1 MTIPAR
7 KLVVCISKKS
17 TPFLRWKA
25 EIVLVFMK
33 KTLLPVLAGK
43 QDKHHSSD
51 YRPEKPFQLHIL
63 LTYLT

>member
-1 MTIPAR
+1 MMIRCDDYPAR

-43 QDKHHSSD
+43 QDKHH
-51 YRPEKPFQLHIL
+51 KPFQLHIL